1 MANSCDFFF
10 FLGEVKAKIKRSA
23 RDEMEAMADRLV
35 FTATNGEKRTDKS
48 DFWKQFQVIPF
59 KQPPLPPHTAGGP
72 WQGHLCV
79 PAHRALNRTESE
91 RGSLP
96 QQPSPASPPTC
107 LVSETRSQRSRR
119 INTAV
124 SLKRSHRNGNTLGQL
139 AADPFKR
146 ISRTNWPAVTFTVR
160 DESLRILAETSER
173 T

>member
-1 MANSCDFFF
+1 MIFFF

-35 FTATNGEKRTDKS
+35 FTAPNGEKRTDKS

-59 KQPPLPPHTAGGP
+59 KHPPPPLTRLEDHGRATLRAGP
-72 WQGHLCV
+72 SR
-79 PAHRALNRTESE
+79 PESDRERAR
-91 RGSLP
+91 
-96 QQPSPASPPTC
+96 QPSPASPPTC

>member
-1 MANSCDFFF
+1 MLSTGRNGS
-10 FLGEVKAKIKRSA
+10 R
-23 RDEMEAMADRLV
+23 AMADRLV
-35 FTATNGEKRTDKS
+35 FTAPNGEKTGQQNPLSRNTSKS
-48 DFWKQFQVIPF
+48 FHLK
-59 KQPPLPPHTAGGP
+59 PPPAFIAAAGA
-72 WQGHLCV
+72 LRV
-79 PAHRALNRTESE
+79 PAHRALNGTENQ

-107 LVSETRSQRSRR
+107 LMSKNHSQRSRR

-124 SLKRSHRNGNTLGQL
+124 SLKRSHRNGNTLSQL

-146 ISRTNWPAVTFTVR
+146 ISRTNCPAVTFTVR